1 VFLAIAMPKKI
12 SIKINKIVSIQ
23 GIMQGDLQLLAPNVC
38 ISPFSCT
45 LMRLNVKKWQELL
58 ENRQGYLEGDL

>member
-1 VFLAIAMPKKI
+1 
-12 SIKINKIVSIQ
+12 
-23 GIMQGDLQLLAPNVC
+23 MQGDLQLLAPNVC

-58 ENRQGYLEGDL
+58 ENRQRYLEGDL